1 MIAFLFVPVI
11 IFASWFWVCQKNKKV
26 VSSNPEEQQYLDL
39 IRDILDNGVERPD
52 RTGVGTLSVFGR
64 TMRFELRN
72 NSFPLLTTKKVFWKG
87 IANELFWFISGSTN
101 NEDLLKK
108 GTKIWTANLSREALD
123 KYGFEDREVNDLGP
137 GYPFQWR
144 HSGAVYNGMRK
155 DYTGQGIDQL
165 ANVIKQLKEDPNS
178 RRMIVCS
185 FIPKDVPI
193 MSLAPC
199 HCLYQFYVSD
209 GELSCCMYQ
218 RSTDVGCGLPFNIA
232 SYALLTRLIAQVC
245 GLKAKEFVW
254 FGADVHIY
262 LNHVDALT
270 KQLERDPY
278 IFPTLEINPT
288 VMDIDKFTVDD
299 LFINN
304 YQHHRKINLKM
315 AV

>member
-1 MIAFLFVPVI
+1 MIAFISIPLLVFV
-11 IFASWFWVCQKNKKV
+11 SWFWIIRQNKKV
-26 VSSNPEEQQYLDL
+26 VSNTEEKQYLDL
-39 IRDILDNGVERPD
+39 VRDILENGVERSD

-64 TMRFELRN
+64 TMRFDLRN

-87 IANELFWFISGSTN
+87 VAKELFWFISGSTN
-101 NEDLLKK
+101 NEDLLKM
-108 GTKIWTANLSREALD
+108 GTNIWSANLSREALD
-123 KYGFEDREVNDLGP
+123 KYGFKDRSINDLGP
-137 GYPFQWR
+137 GYPFQWCY
-144 HSGAVYNGMRK
+144 SGAEYKDMHT
-155 DYTGQGIDQL
+155 DYTGQGVDQL
-165 ANVIKQLKEDPNS
+165 ANVINQLKNNPTS

-185 FIPKDVPI
+185 FVPKDVPN
-193 MSLAPC
+193 MSLPPC
-199 HCLYQFYVSD
+199 HCLYQFYVSG

-232 SYALLTRLIAQVC
+232 SYSLLTRLIAQVC

-262 LNHVDALT
+262 LNHVEALK

-278 IFPTLEINPT
+278 IFPTLEIDPT
-288 VMDIDKFTVDD
+288 VMDIDNFTVDD
-299 LFINN
+299 LFIHN